1 MTAKNLYDLLGVP
14 PNATPEQIRQAYVLR
29 SKMLHPDRFNQ
40 TRQRAEWELAN
51 EMLKELNHAY
61 GVLRDSASRAQYDR
75 TIPGTSTR
83 QPPPQQPPPRHES
96 QPPPQPTVKLGRL
109 KSGSGCFDSLP
120 RTAQQRLIER
130 ASGTNKVQYAIKL
143 AGVGWNYFWT
153 ILFIGWFVFL
163 FYQAS
168 ESRWDGD
175 TFGWLIGI
183 TGVVALLQAL
193 NLNWIVRWHKSPL
206 RCWFLVTPLYIIK
219 THLDRVWYW
228 PIWEVS
234 DIKATHNYKNGVYQ
248 GTSLHMA
255 FGSASED
262 LTISPQSAYDSMLS
276 ALRAFDQ
283 KFRSAKSQ
291 QDWMYFF
298 EQDDFREFDPETTP
312 PRPRRAPART
322 AGIFVLS
329 FALYGISFAIA
340 AAVNG
345 DQAPRPKYT
354 YTPNPPASASSYAPT
369 IYRTPRPARPA
380 FVRPATAPNGQPW
393 PAYAAYIPGN
403 QVLAGGGLSSVTVD
417 NTQNSSDVFL
427 KLVSLNSGQAYPV
440 RLCYIPAY
448 SQFKFPSVAAGRY
461 DVRYRDLSSGG
472 YSKTEEFTLT
482 ETKNYQGTEF
492 SNLSLTL
499 YKVSNGNMHT
509 ETIDESEF

>member
-14 PNATPEQIRQAYVLR
+14 TNAAPDQIRQAYLLR

-40 TRQRAEWELAN
+40 ARQRAEWDLAN

-61 GVLRDSASRAQYDR
+61 GVLRDSTSRAQYDR
-75 TIPGTSTR
+75 TIPGASTQQ

-96 QPPPQPTVKLGRL
+96 QPPPPPNVKLGRL
-109 KSGSGCFDSLP
+109 KSGVGCFDSLP
-120 RTAQQRLIER
+120 RTVQQRLIDR
-130 ASGTNKVQYAIKL
+130 ASGANKVQYAIKL
-143 AGVGWNYFWT
+143 DGVGWNYFWALLCSCWLVP
-153 ILFIGWFVFL
+153 LFSN
-163 FYQAS
+163 AS
-168 ESRWDGD
+168 RSRWESD

-248 GTSLHMA
+248 GTSLRMA
-255 FGSASED
+255 FGSAIED

-283 KFRSAKSQ
+283 KSRSAKSK
-291 QDWMYFF
+291 QDWVYFF

-312 PRPRRAPART
+312 ARPRRAPGRT
-322 AGIFVLS
+322 AAIFVIS

-340 AAVNG
+340 SAIKETLIKCHYRPFFGFFSLWECLGG
-345 DQAPRPKYT
+345 D
-354 YTPNPPASASSYAPT
+354 
-369 IYRTPRPARPA
+369 
-380 FVRPATAPNGQPW
+380 
-393 PAYAAYIPGN
+393 
-403 QVLAGGGLSSVTVD
+403 
-417 NTQNSSDVFL
+417 
-427 KLVSLNSGQAYPV
+427 
-440 RLCYIPAY
+440 
-448 SQFKFPSVAAGRY
+448 
-461 DVRYRDLSSGG
+461 
-472 YSKTEEFTLT
+472 
-482 ETKNYQGTEF
+482 
-492 SNLSLTL
+492 
-499 YKVSNGNMHT
+499 
-509 ETIDESEF
+509 